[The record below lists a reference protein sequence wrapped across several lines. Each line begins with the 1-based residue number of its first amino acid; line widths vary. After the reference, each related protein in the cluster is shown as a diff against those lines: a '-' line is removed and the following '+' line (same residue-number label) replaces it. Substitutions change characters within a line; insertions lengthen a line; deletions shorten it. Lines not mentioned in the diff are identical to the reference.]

1 MGLTREE
8 KAAAKT
14 AREAEKAAREAA
26 ERAER
31 ERKAFEESPA
41 GQARAAAE
49 RGDGFF
55 EIELDLRTTGNMN
68 PYGAAGTD
76 QAASWTGSN
85 APRAGR
91 MDVLSQVE
99 REGWVLHTANHVH
112 VQLGEES
119 RDKWGSSGQRT
130 SIKGKIVGV
139 YLFRRVEDRS
149 YPPVSNGDLP
159 QVRETPT
166 GG

>member
-8 KAAAKT
+8 KAAEKA
-14 AREAEKAAREAA
+14 AREAEKAAQFAEQQA
-26 ERAER
+26 ERV
-31 ERKAFEESPA
+31 RKAFAESPA

-55 EIELDLRTTGNMN
+55 EIELDLRTTGNLN
-68 PYGAAGTD
+68 PYGATGVD

-85 APRAGR
+85 RPVGGR
-91 MDVLSQVE
+91 MDVLSQIE
-99 REGWVLHTANHVH
+99 REGWALFQANHVH

-139 YLFRRVEDRS
+139 YLFRRVEQTATE
-149 YPPVSNGDLP
+149 V
-159 QVRETPT
+159 T
-166 GG
+166 G